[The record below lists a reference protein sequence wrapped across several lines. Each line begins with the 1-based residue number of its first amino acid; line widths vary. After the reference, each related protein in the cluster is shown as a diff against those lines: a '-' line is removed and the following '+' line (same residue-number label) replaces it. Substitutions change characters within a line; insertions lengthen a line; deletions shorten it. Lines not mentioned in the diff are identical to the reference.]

1 MNLLKTNRNEGYA
14 EIRIEN
20 EDDLWHLKDYLRPGD
35 EVKTVTQRT
44 TLEGNE
50 KRTVT
55 LKLEIEKM
63 EYQENRLRVT
73 GEITK
78 GHEDV
83 ELGYH
88 TFNLD
93 EGTEFELWRDFTHE
107 DWEKL
112 EELED
117 RKSYQVLFCLVEKG
131 GADFFLVEESGIKDL
146 SKVEQNIP
154 GKMYEDQETG
164 QDFHSEV
171 KTVLERSGEDVE
183 DIVLGGP
190 GHQKNKVYELLD
202 EELKDKVFLQDTS
215 VTGRTGLQEAVKRG
229 ALKKVVESSRI
240 GDETQALE
248 RFFEELQKDGN
259 ASYGVEQVKNLAE
272 MGAVKKLLITQEQ
285 SREYQNLIEKV
296 EQQGGEA
303 QMIHTDHEPG
313 QRLENFGGVAALLR
327 YKP

>member
-1 MNLLKTNRNEGYA
+1 MKLLKTNRNEGYA

-20 EDDLWHLKDYLRPGD
+20 EDDLWHLKDFLREGD

-44 TLEGNE
+44 TIEGNE
-50 KRTVT
+50 KKTVS
-55 LKLEIEKM
+55 LRLEIEKM

-93 EGTEFELWRDFTHE
+93 EGTEFELWRDFSHE

-112 EELED
+112 EEIED
-117 RKSYQVLFCLVEKG
+117 KKSYQVLFCLVEKG

-171 KTVLERSGEDVE
+171 KSVLERSGDNVE
-183 DIVLGGP
+183 NIVLGGP

-202 EELKDKVFLQDTS
+202 EDLKQKVFLQDTS

-229 ALKKVVESSRI
+229 ALKQVVESSRI
-240 GDETQALE
+240 GDETEALE
-248 RFFEELQKDGN
+248 QFFEELEKEGK
-259 ASYGVEQVKNLAE
+259 ASYGLEKVEELADI
-272 MGAVKKLLITQEQ
+272 GAVKKLLITQKQ
-285 SREYQNLIEKV
+285 SRDHQDIIDKV
-296 EQQGGEA
+296 EQQGGEV
-303 QMIHTDHEPG
+303 QMVHTDHEPG
-313 QRLENFGGVAALLR
+313 KRLENFGGVAALLR